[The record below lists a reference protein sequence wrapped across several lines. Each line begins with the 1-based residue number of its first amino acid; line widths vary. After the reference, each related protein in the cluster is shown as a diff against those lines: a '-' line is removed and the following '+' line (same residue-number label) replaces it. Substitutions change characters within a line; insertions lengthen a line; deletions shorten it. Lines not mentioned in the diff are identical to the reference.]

1 VTPAGDDVIGTQ
13 IGPEAQEYMRE
24 RSGATIIPASD
35 QDIEAVRDLWT
46 EYWDSIGLPPDFQG
60 FAEERLALPGA
71 YAPPK
76 GRLLIA
82 LVQGKPAGTA
92 ALRPLSGPSCEAKR
106 LYVRRRYRGRGIG
119 RALVDRLINEARLA
133 GYEEIYGDTLKSMK
147 SALQL
152 YHQIGFRE
160 VAPYSSDPTP
170 GAIFLKLCL

>member
-1 VTPAGDDVIGTQ
+1 MP
-13 IGPEAQEYMRE
+13 E
-24 RSGATIIPASD
+24 RSGAEIILASE

-46 EYWDSIGLPPDFQG
+46 EYWDALGLPPDFQN
-60 FAEERLALPGA
+60 FAEERLTLPGA

-92 ALRPLSGPSCEAKR
+92 ALRPLSAQSCEAKR
-106 LYVRRRYRGRGIG
+106 LYVRPQYRGRGTG
-119 RALVDRLINEARLA
+119 RTLVDRLINEARLA
-133 GYEEIYGDTLKSMK
+133 GYQEMYGDTLKSME
-147 SALQL
+147 SALQM

-170 GAIFLKLCL
+170 GAIFLKLAL